1 MVITFQNG
9 WGAKGIDFQLDPLR
23 GSTGKVSFFAFDMAG
38 KLITPAGGI
47 NSFSFPYQGSG
58 QQVYRGLTAD
68 GTLIHQIWI
77 EGTASTAGSDAIGDI
92 KHVFVQ
98 GFADPPPPVPQPS
111 SFVLSSIA
119 IGIFGTIW
127 LRRRLSQLSCF
138 SSARVGAI
146 SDSET
151 QRSNSLI
158 VDFAISVLW
167 FLAAIPI
174 ALALWF
180 LLPKP

>member
-1 MVITFQNG
+1 
-9 WGAKGIDFQLDPLR
+9 
-23 GSTGKVSFFAFDMAG
+23 MAG

-47 NSFSFPYQGSG
+47 NSFAFPYQGSG
-58 QQVYRGLTAD
+58 QQVYQGLTTD

-77 EGTASTAGSDAIGDI
+77 EGTTSTAGSNAIGDI

-98 GFADPPPPVPQPS
+98 GFADPPPVPEPS

-119 IGIFGTIW
+119 LGILGTIW
-127 LRRRLSQLSCF
+127 GRRWLKQRCF
-138 SSARVGAI
+138 NLAWMGAI
-146 SDSET
+146 SDPET
-151 QRSNSLI
+151 QRSNSQI